1 MIKTMIGRFLVSTL
15 AASYLCATIWPDCVL
30 AQTVECNYDRKAP
43 SLKSARGSFQEFDFA
58 CAERE
63 LTDLL
68 KAPNLDAGVQA
79 DAHALLAAIYFQTL
93 PDNKSRREKVIEEF
107 RRTYSLRPEWN
118 GRPDVQT
125 PAFRDLMTEA
135 KRQVDQ
141 LRQKDKPA
149 PPPTTTTPKPTP
161 AVTAESKP
169 ASKGGSKKT
178 WVYVALGAAAAGVA
192 VIALGGGGGG
202 GSNGGSNLPNFP
214 PPPAG
219 TNR

>member
-1 MIKTMIGRFLVSTL
+1 MIIKTAFGRCLICVLVTSYVW
-15 AASYLCATIWPDCVL
+15 ASVAPDGAL
-30 AQTVECNYDRKAP
+30 AQTAECNYDRKAP

-118 GRPDVQT
+118 GRPDIQT

-149 PPPTTTTPKPTP
+149 PPPTTTAPKPTP

-178 WVYVALGAAAAGVA
+178 WVYVAIGAAAAGVA
-192 VIALGGGGGG
+192 VIALGGGGG

>member
-1 MIKTMIGRFLVSTL
+1 MITIVNGRSLVCML
-15 AASYLCATIWPDCVL
+15 IASLLCATVWPDCAL

-68 KAPNLDAGVQA
+68 KSPNLDAGVQA

-107 RRTYSLRPEWN
+107 RRTYSLRPEWS

-141 LRQKDKPA
+141 LRQRDKPS
-149 PPPTTTTPKPTP
+149 PPPASTATKPTP
-161 AVTAESKP
+161 AVTAETKP

-178 WVYVALGAAAAGVA
+178 WIYVAVGAAAAGVA
-192 VIALGGGGGG
+192 VMALGGGG
-202 GSNGGSNLPNFP
+202 NGGSATLPNFP
-214 PPPAG
+214 PPPGGA
-219 TNR
+219 NR